1 MDTKRKASIR
11 RLPHG
16 GARLGV
22 RLPLLRRRRWRN
34 HTGNQAVDPVAIV
47 EARSPEDLAEAVAE
61 ARRKGL
67 TVRMIG
73 SGHSW
78 SDVAL
83 TTGYMI
89 PADGFVG
96 VELFPAGLRRSGD
109 REAPLVSVGSG
120 TTIKAVNDWLE
131 RNGLAL
137 IQMGGYDGQTLAGV
151 VSTSTHGSGLRFKPF
166 PDYIRSIDLVDGTG
180 KFRRVEPADGP
191 TDARAFR
198 GEQRAW
204 ELTQE
209 DGWFDAV
216 VCGMGCMGM
225 IVSLAIEVRESFR
238 LTEVRTV
245 TDWNTVRAQL
255 LAGEPRKHEHYEVYI
270 NPYPRDGPGS
280 NRCIVTIRTEGSTAD
295 AAARRPWLPE
305 LMGHLPWITLG
316 VMQLFEKL
324 APGKIPGLLDTSL
337 KLIRCPKGYTNASYL
352 VFNIGSTNNLRAY
365 SGEMGVPT
373 ADNQHVAAVER
384 MIEIAELYRRDG
396 TIFHTSPVSLRF
408 VAPSRALMSMMHD
421 RETMMM
427 ELIQLVDTDG
437 GQEVIAAHEE
447 ALAEFGVRPHWG
459 QINTLAGSAEIA
471 KRYGGLS
478 AWESVRAQL
487 DPHGVFA
494 SPFSR
499 RVGITSEG
507 VSSS

>member
-1 MDTKRKASIR
+1 MDTKRKARIR

-16 GARLGV
+16 GARLGT

-47 EARSPEDLAEAVAE
+47 DARSPADLAEAVAE
-61 ARRKGL
+61 ARARSL
-67 TVRMIG
+67 TVRMVG

-83 TTGYMI
+83 TTGYMV

-96 VELFPAGLRRSGD
+96 VEPFPAALRRPGD
-109 REAPLVSVGSG
+109 REAPLVCVGSG
-120 TTIKAVNDWLE
+120 TTIRAVNDWLE

-151 VSTSTHGSGLRFKPF
+151 VSTSTHGSGFQFKPF
-166 PDYIRSIDLVDGTG
+166 PDYVRSIDLVDGTG
-180 KFRRVEPADGP
+180 RFRRIEPEDGP
-191 TDARAFR
+191 TDERAFR
-198 GEQRAW
+198 DGRPEW
-204 ELTQE
+204 ELTQNDE
-209 DGWFDAV
+209 WFDAV
-216 VCGMGCMGM
+216 ACGMGCMGL
-225 IVSLAIEVRESFR
+225 IVSLAIEVRDAFR
-238 LTEVRTV
+238 LTEVRTL
-245 TDWNTVRAQL
+245 TDWSTVRAQL
-255 LAGEPRKHEHYEVYI
+255 LAGEPHKHDHYEVYI

-280 NRCIVTIRTEGSTAD
+280 NRCIVTIRTEGSKQG
-295 AAARRPWLPE
+295 AATHRPWLPE

-324 APGKIPGLLDTSL
+324 APQRIPGLLDSSL
-337 KLIRCPKGYTNASYL
+337 KLIECPKGYTNASYR

-373 ADNQHVAAVER
+373 EGNRHVAAVER
-384 MIEIAELYRRDG
+384 MIEIAERYRRDG
-396 TIFHTSPVSLRF
+396 AILHTSPVSLRF
-408 VAPSRALMSMMHD
+408 VAPSRALMSMMHG

-471 KRYGGLS
+471 KRYSGLA
-478 AWESVRAQL
+478 AWQSVRARL
-487 DPHGVFA
+487 DPDGVFS

-499 RVGITSEG
+499 RVGITAQG